1 MKLKSSLLEL
11 ANHFEF
17 LSAVSM
23 VRVKQTSRLGDEQS
37 IKNGHRNGSQ
47 GSVKLDLANP
57 VLEHIFS
64 ARNRQNG
71 LNRLFKKKK
80 QIKSMEKSLEKF

>member
-1 MKLKSSLLEL
+1 MKLKFSSKEL
-11 ANHFEF
+11 VNHFEF

-64 ARNRQNG
+64 ARNKQNG
-71 LNRLFKKKK
+71 LNGLFKKKIRLK
-80 QIKSMEKSLEKF
+80 VWKNL